1 MEIFAQT
8 LGFIGLGLILLSF
21 QFPRQKTVI
30 RVQLYSSLVF
40 AVHYLLLG
48 AVTGALL
55 NLIGI
60 CRALIFSNRE
70 HPWARKKWWLPL
82 FCISYCIVYVLM
94 FTVWDMEA
102 SPRNLL
108 LELLPVIGS
117 LATTIG
123 FHLDNVT
130 MRKLALV
137 NGGTWVVYAIL
148 CGSIGGA
155 LTEAVGIVSVLIGLR
170 RLKRTEKPLEVN
182 HD

>member
-1 MEIFAQT
+1 MEILAQS
-8 LGFIGLGLILLSF
+8 LGFVGLGLILLSF

-55 NLIGI
+55 NVIGI

-70 HPWARKKWWLPL
+70 HSWAQKKWWLPL
-82 FCISYCIVYVLM
+82 FCVSYCAVYVLM
-94 FTVWDMEA
+94 FTIWGMEPSA
-102 SPRNLL
+102 KNLS

-123 FHLDNVT
+123 FRLDNLT

-137 NGGTWVVYAIL
+137 NGATWVIYAAI

-155 LTEAVGIVSVLIGLR
+155 LTEAVGIVSVLIGMR
-170 RLKRTEKPLEVN
+170 RLKRAEK
-182 HD
+182 

>member
-1 MEIFAQT
+1 MAIFTQI
-8 LGFIGLGLILLSF
+8 LGFVGLGLMLLSF

-60 CRALIFSNRE
+60 CRALIFSSRE
-70 HPWARKKWWLPL
+70 HSWAQKKWWLPL

-94 FTVWDMEA
+94 FTLWGLEP

-108 LELLPVIGS
+108 LEILPVIGS
-117 LATTIG
+117 IATTIG

-137 NGGTWVVYAIL
+137 NGGTWVIYAIL

-170 RLKRTEKPLEVN
+170 RLKYTAK
-182 HD
+182 

>member
-60 CRALIFSNRE
+60 CRALVFSNRE
-70 HPWARKKWWLPL
+70 HTWARKKWWLPL

-94 FTVWDMEA
+94 FTIWGMD
-102 SPRNLL
+102 PTHQNLL

-130 MRKLALV
+130 MRKLALI
-137 NGGTWVVYAIL
+137 NGGTWVIYAIL

-155 LTEAVGIVSVLIGLR
+155 LTEAVGIVSVLIGLQ
-170 RLKRTEKPLEVN
+170 RLKQANT
-182 HD
+182 

>member
-1 MEIFAQT
+1 MEIFAQF
-8 LGFIGLGLILLSF
+8 LGFLGLGLILLSF

-40 AVHYLLLG
+40 SVHYLLLG

-70 HPWARKKWWLPL
+70 RPWAQKKWWLPL
-82 FCISYCIVYVLM
+82 FCASYCIVYILM
-94 FTVWDMEA
+94 FALWGMEA
-102 SPRNLL
+102 NARNIF

-123 FHLDNVT
+123 FHLDNLT
-130 MRKLALV
+130 MRRLALV
-137 NGGTWVVYAIL
+137 NGATWVIYAAI

-155 LTEAVGIVSVLIGLR
+155 LTEVVGIISVLIGMY
-170 RLKRTEKPLEVN
+170 RLKHTAK
-182 HD
+182 

>member
-1 MEIFAQT
+1 MAIFTQI
-8 LGFIGLGLILLSF
+8 LGFAGLGLILLSF
-21 QFPRQKTVI
+21 QFTRQKAVI

-40 AVHYLLLG
+40 AIHYLLLG

-60 CRALIFSNRE
+60 CRALVFSSRE
-70 HPWARKKWWLPL
+70 HSWAQKKWWLPL
-82 FCISYCIVYVLM
+82 FCTSYCIVYVLM
-94 FTVWDMEA
+94 FTLWGMEA

-108 LELLPVIGS
+108 LEILPVIGS
-117 LATTIG
+117 IATTIG

-137 NGGTWVVYAIL
+137 NGGTWVIYAIL

-170 RLKRTEKPLEVN
+170 RLKQTSK
-182 HD
+182 

>member
-1 MEIFAQT
+1 MAIFTQI
-8 LGFIGLGLILLSF
+8 LGFVGLGLILLSF

-60 CRALIFSNRE
+60 CRAFVFSSRE
-70 HPWARKKWWLPL
+70 HGWAQKKWWLPL

-94 FTVWDMEA
+94 FTLWGMEA

-137 NGGTWVVYAIL
+137 NGGTWVIYALL

-170 RLKRTEKPLEVN
+170 RLKHTAK
-182 HD
+182 

>member
-1 MEIFAQT
+1 MEILAQS
-8 LGFIGLGLILLSF
+8 LGFVGLGLILLSF

-40 AVHYLLLG
+40 AGHYLLLG
-48 AVTGALL
+48 AVTGAML

-60 CRALIFSNRE
+60 GRALVFSNRDR
-70 HPWARKKWWLPL
+70 PWAQNKWWLPL
-82 FCISYCIVYVLM
+82 FCVSYFIVYILM
-94 FTVWDMEA
+94 FTIWDMDA
-102 SPRNLL
+102 SARNLA

-123 FHLDNVT
+123 FRLDNVT

-137 NGGTWVVYAIL
+137 NGGTWVIYAIL

-155 LTEAVGIVSVLIGLR
+155 VTEAVGIISVLIGLR
-170 RLKRTEKPLEVN
+170 RLKHTVK
-182 HD
+182 